1 MKPAQPEVRPI
12 ALAFALSL
20 LVAGCEDRRPPFD
33 VRVLERQLTA
43 AGYRVGPAPIPDALA
58 GYASVTCIEAT
69 KGKGRDA
76 FCVIRCAS
84 LGECDGIR
92 GHTGESFGEFQRGPS
107 LLVHEACTTDTHSS
121 LSADCTPARA
131 AIGL

>member
-1 MKPAQPEVRPI
+1 MKWPQTEVRPI
-12 ALAFALSL
+12 ALTFALSVL
-20 LVAGCEDRRPPFD
+20 IGGCEDRRPPFD
-33 VRVLERQLTA
+33 VRVLESQLTA

-69 KGKGRDA
+69 KGKGKDV

-84 LGECDGIR
+84 SRACEGIR

-107 LLVHEACTTDTHSS
+107 LLVHEACTTDTHTS
-121 LSADCTPARA
+121 LTADCTAARA